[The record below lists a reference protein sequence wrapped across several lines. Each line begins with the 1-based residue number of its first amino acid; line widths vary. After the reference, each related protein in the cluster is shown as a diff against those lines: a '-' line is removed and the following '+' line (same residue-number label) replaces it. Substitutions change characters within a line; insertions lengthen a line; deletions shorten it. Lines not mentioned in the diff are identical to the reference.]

1 MIPLRTPSQPAEV
14 DIWKSRIM
22 LCPNVW
28 KLYTSSR
35 VPRNF
40 TVMKKLMPKMA
51 KINITRKR
59 RRQMLKRAG
68 MDMARANSNVRM
80 PLAPLTSLS
89 TRPILATLTT
99 LSKVGETK
107 YFSIRSLSNIPV
119 KRECFSLNYFL
130 VNASLPNMERITTT
144 KSKTFQGS
152 VK

>member
-1 MIPLRTPSQPAEV
+1 
-14 DIWKSRIM
+14 
-22 LCPNVW
+22 
-28 KLYTSSR
+28 
-35 VPRNF
+35 
-40 TVMKKLMPKMA
+40 
-51 KINITRKR
+51 
-59 RRQMLKRAG
+59 MLKRAG

-99 LSKVGETK
+99 LNKVGETK

-119 KRECFSLNYFL
+119 TRECFSLNSIL